1 MIPRKLLYGVWNG
14 VRYDNT
20 HGGDAAPADLP
31 LSALT
36 NFNPGNPI
44 DALVGSAGVLVFDDK
59 VPLAGILLKYYRT
72 ARQNSCGR
80 CTPCRTGSILIE
92 LALEDTVNG
101 LGDRVDWAHI
111 LDSAEQMYQ
120 TSLCGICLTTPV
132 AIIGALRHFKGR
144 LLDNPC
150 ELMGDMYTTVTA
162 KCIEA

>member
-1 MIPRKLLYGVWNG
+1 MIPRKLLY
-14 VRYDNT
+14 
-20 HGGDAAPADLP
+20 GGDAAPADLP

-44 DALVGSAGVLVFDDK
+44 DALVGSAGFLVFDDK

-101 LGDRVDWAHI
+101 RGDRVDWAHI

-120 TSLCGICLTTPV
+120 TSLCGIGLTTPV
-132 AIIGALRHFKGR
+132 APYVLKPAPHTSTFRATST
-144 LLDNPC
+144 
-150 ELMGDMYTTVTA
+150 MSVTA
-162 KCIEA
+162 TPTLQLASFCITIRL